1 MLVSVIIPTYNVE
14 KYIVECL
21 DSVLKQS
28 YDFIE
33 VIVVDNNSTDNT
45 LEKVVEFKNEHKAD
59 ITILKEFKQ
68 GAPAA
73 RNKGTISAQ
82 GEWIQYLD
90 ADDLLKPQ
98 KIEHQ
103 VNLLKQKQETSN
115 VVFGSQEYWFL
126 NGKKNIF
133 TASSNDIYSALFE
146 SKLGNTSSSLF
157 RKEIVF
163 AVGLWNEQL
172 SCGQEYDL
180 FFKILQSN
188 KTSYLID
195 NAPNTIV
202 RERASG
208 QISFTNEASNTIV
221 FLTQRKDWAKTLSN
235 NEMEWLSKHNHL
247 VLAICFKY
255 LLWMSRHNEILSI
268 KYYATTFTK
277 QETKLLTSIKIIS
290 TVQRL
295 GLRLLGFKKSVQM
308 QNTLIRIIR
317 YFS

>member
-90 ADDLLKPQ
+90 ADDLLKPK

-115 VVFGSQEYWFL
+115 IVFGSQEYWFL

-195 NAPNTIV
+195 NVPNTIV

-221 FLTQRKDWAKTLSN
+221 FLTQRKNWAKK
-235 NEMEWLSKHNHL
+235 LSKSHPEWAASNKRL
-247 VLAICFKY
+247 IFSSYFKY
-255 LLWMSRHNEILSI
+255 ILWMSRKKEEMSI
-268 KYYATTFTK
+268 QYFKKSITK
-277 QETKLLTSIKIIS
+277 TDRRYLTADKIGFLQWIGLKFLGFRKSIRLQNFIIKIIRS
-290 TVQRL
+290 
-295 GLRLLGFKKSVQM
+295 F
-308 QNTLIRIIR
+308 
-317 YFS
+317 